1 MQPIYSHIAAN
12 HFFAAIGCKCL
23 FPSILLNNTPAQI
36 FCIEFNTKP
45 ICQTLN
51 LNIMQKIE
59 SMNLKFII
67 RKNRIVN
74 GVVPIQMQITIE
86 SERIFFTTGQK
97 IELENWD
104 EKLGRALG
112 KTPKVKIL
120 NEILD
125 KMNVDAHRTFN
136 EMKHLNEDV
145 SSEALRSRLI
155 GDDKISR
162 KKLFELSQVFNA
174 HSSKLIG
181 IELNQRTWE
190 RYKAYA
196 QKIAEFIKINLKQD
210 DVYIHHLKYSFI
222 VEYEFY
228 LKTVVKIH
236 QNTIVK
242 YIRYLNRLM
251 EFAVNHEW
259 AEKNIF
265 QNFKVT
271 VKESK
276 REYLTSEELQRII
289 DKDIKINRLQEVRD
303 CFVFCC
309 YTGYAYK
316 DAAEL
321 TPGHIVTGIDGKKW
335 IYTSRQKTDNVS
347 NVPLLEPA
355 LEIIRKYESHPIC
368 SNKNRLLP
376 MKSNQKLNAYLKELA
391 DICDITKP
399 MTMHIARHTFA
410 TTVLL
415 ANGVSME
422 ATSKMLGH
430 SSIKT
435 TQIYGKI
442 VESRVSSEMDNLS
455 NKLFPSKKIDLDKK
469 AN

>member
-1 MQPIYSHIAAN
+1 MKKLD
-12 HFFAAIGCKCL
+12 FL
-23 FPSILLNNTPAQI
+23 
-36 FCIEFNTKP
+36 
-45 ICQTLN
+45 
-51 LNIMQKIE
+51 KI
-59 SMNLKFII
+59 SFII
-67 RKNRIVN
+67 RKDRLQDGQAPIYLQLFLESQRARISIN
-74 GVVPIQMQITIE
+74 
-86 SERIFFTTGQK
+86 QK
-97 IELENWD
+97 IDVELWD
-104 EKLGRALG
+104 ENFGR
-112 KTPKVKIL
+112 VKG
-120 NEILD
+120 NSA
-125 KMNVDAHRTFN
+125 KAN
-136 EMKHLNEDV
+136 HLNEYLDKIK
-145 SSEALRSRLI
+145 LDTMRSYNDLKL
-155 GDDKISR
+155 GDDEVSVELLRKLLSGESEVAK
-162 KKLFELSQVFNA
+162 KKLFEIAEIYNV

-196 QKIAEFIKINLKQD
+196 QKIAAFIKINLHQD
-210 DVYIHHLKYSFI
+210 DVYIHQLKYSFI

-242 YIRYLNRLM
+242 YIRYLNRVM

-276 REYLTSEELQRII
+276 REYLTSEELQRIV
-289 DKDIKINRLQEVRD
+289 DKEIRINRLQEVRD

-355 LEIIRKYESHPIC
+355 LEIIKKYESHPAC

-410 TTVLL
+410 TTILL

-455 NKLFPSKKIDLDKK
+455 NKLFPVKKVNQEKK
-469 AN
+469 AK